1 MGPCAPAEKQNKN
14 VIKINSVFTLS
25 LSAFAKKPQ
34 ASHNEFM
41 KTFILFLSFVFIC
54 NAQAGPIESLIK
66 KGYSKSEKDIKPC
79 GEDYNAAVSTW
90 SLNEKD
96 KLLLC
101 VSPDQT
107 SKEAQKQ
114 KTLQSGR
121 NVLPLMAEF
130 VLIAKNKATSICT
143 NDEVREVDCAAF
155 ISENKIEVM
164 VTHKKMPGLQSVSLI
179 ECTETEGEKKCE
191 KKRGCSSQIPISKSF
206 REHKLKSFLKQVS
219 EDAKSI
225 AAGKPPELKKYTV
238 DEQIVLVRLALK
250 EDNAEAEQILNWF
263 TLGKNCK
270 EDCISADD
278 FFEDRECRKK

>member
-1 MGPCAPAEKQNKN
+1 MNTLLLFFI
-14 VIKINSVFTLS
+14 VIGTSPS
-25 LSAFAKKPQ
+25 Y
-34 ASHNEFM
+34 
-41 KTFILFLSFVFIC
+41 
-54 NAQAGPIESLIK
+54 AGPIESLLK
-66 KGYSKSEKDIKPC
+66 KGYSKAAKDLKPC
-79 GEDYNAAVSTW
+79 GEDYNAAVSIW
-90 SLNEKD
+90 PLSEKD

-101 VSPDQT
+101 VSPDQLA
-107 SKEAQKQ
+107 KEIQKQ
-114 KTLQSGR
+114 KVLQLGR
-121 NVLPLMAEF
+121 NLLPLMSEF
-130 VLIAKNKATSICT
+130 VLIAKNKPVSVCT

-164 VTHKKMPGLQSVSLI
+164 ITHKKMPGLQSVSLI
-179 ECTETEGEKKCE
+179 ECTDVDGEKKCE
-191 KKRGCSSQIPISKSF
+191 KKRGCSSQIPISKAF

-219 EDAKSI
+219 EDAKGI
-225 AAGKPPELKKYTV
+225 TAGKPPELKKYTV